1 MIPVHQ
7 NLLAFTQPSWHIL
20 YATVLIIIHKNAGA
34 TSDPTDLTATSRER
48 GAAKRAVRG
57 ASAGGRVKPEEER
70 GWREESV
77 ATS

>member
-1 MIPVHQ
+1 M
-7 NLLAFTQPSWHIL
+7 
-20 YATVLIIIHKNAGA
+20 IHKNAGA